1 VNILKLPERKRNG
14 EKLVVV
20 TCYDYTSARI
30 LEQSDVDM
38 ILVGDSAAM
47 VMHGHNTTL
56 PIGVEMMAWHV
67 ASVRKGAPRKFII
80 GDLPF
85 LSFRKCLADTMDA
98 VGRLMQAG
106 AEAVKLEGIAGN
118 ETTIAHI
125 VQSGVPVMGHI
136 GLTPQSVNQLGG
148 FHVQGGT
155 AAERDR
161 FKAEAIA
168 CQAAGCFAIVLEC
181 VPETLAAE
189 ISAALTI
196 PTIGIGAGAQTDG
209 QVLVMQDLLGLN
221 QDFRPKFV
229 RRYLEGSQQFLDA
242 FNAFARDVKDGSFP
256 ASGERYAG

>member
-1 VNILKLPERKRNG
+1 MNIRELPERKRTG

-30 LEQSDVDM
+30 LEQSNVDM

-56 PIGVEMMAWHV
+56 PIGVEMMASHV
-67 ASVRKGAPRKFII
+67 AAVRKGAPHKFII

-85 LSFRKCLADTMDA
+85 LSFRKSLADTMDA
-98 VGRLMQAG
+98 VKQLMQAG
-106 AEAVKLEGIAGN
+106 AEAVKLEGIVGN
-118 ETTIAHI
+118 ELAITHI

-148 FHVQGGT
+148 FRVQGNS
-155 AAERDR
+155 AAERER
-161 FKAEAIA
+161 LIAEARA
-168 CQAAGCFAIVLEC
+168 CEAAGCFSIVLEC
-181 VPETLAAE
+181 VPESLAAE

-221 QDFRPKFV
+221 QDFRPRFV
-229 RRYLEGSQQFLDA
+229 RRYIDGSQQWLDA

-256 ASGERYAG
+256 AREERYAG